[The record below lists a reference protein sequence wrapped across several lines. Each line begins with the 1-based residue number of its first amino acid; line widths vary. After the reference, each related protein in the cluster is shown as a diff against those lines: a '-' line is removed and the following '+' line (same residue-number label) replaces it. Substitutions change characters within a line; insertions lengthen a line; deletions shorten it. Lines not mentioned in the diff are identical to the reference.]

1 MRWIRKTTTYI
12 KAISCFLKYTLS
24 LPTYY
29 TQSAYYFLRK
39 QHVGSKFITQLN
51 KFVSYILLLGFA
63 LIGTSAHTQ
72 IFSYKKY
79 DIENSA
85 ADGDIQQVQQDH
97 SGAIWWVNDESFTRY
112 NGIIYQSVSY
122 SSIAANYRNINTYID
137 NHGDL
142 WLCASQNNKV
152 DVYLYNKKWERL
164 STFVTNDD
172 EAVVS
177 FYATKISGNPWV
189 VLSTNQRILTWD
201 KGNWNELLLDE
212 SKEIYKVVASGNTIY
227 VHTDMGLYV
236 TRHGK
241 NPYRLEFSEEII
253 KNIKSLYLYEN
264 IWLNGAEPQLWLLT
278 DNMVGYVKNNI
289 LYGKTLFDN
298 SQYNFTKL
306 CNNGLG
312 VVYLLSKENEIW
324 QLDLATNQFEKIEG
338 IDNKGKISG
347 TVNQLFVDRENN
359 LWIAVDDG
367 LIKTAN
373 QSISFITK
381 KQGINGLPVQAVA
394 RGGNTIIAA
403 GPKGISVLRNEKDIQ
418 FFPFEEKGLINSRQQ
433 IHQLKADSLGNVW
446 LLSNTQGL
454 WYTNNYTNW
463 QQIGNQANIKAFE
476 IISKSRKIYTVS
488 SAGLFE
494 ARPDGLVLISPL
506 PEGAKAQ
513 NIVWH
518 NNALLLL
525 ADNGIYKL
533 SEKRWVKLVEE
544 DGKPFTTSTYAL
556 ERVYDNLAILGTE
569 KGIYYLKEFDLVKYT
584 SDTIWGSR
592 PYYGIA
598 IDKKGSVWLAS
609 DTGIVVMEKKGAP
622 RIFAYKGMQF
632 APHFNSLLAT
642 GFDGNVWVGL
652 RRGLMLYRPD
662 YEKQSISKPM
672 LVVSKVESREVS
684 SSDFNSS
691 STLNLESKDN
701 DLTFYFDA
709 NSFVDESKNKILYKL
724 EGYMLDWEEIANINS
739 NSISFKNLP
748 AGQFTLKM
756 QLINANGVSGEIVS
770 SPIININKPFYS
782 QWWFYAVVIAAF
794 FGVSFAIFYL
804 YGQKKFENDL
814 LLEVD
819 KRSRELRSSED
830 RFRTLWE
837 NTSDALVLYNLHG
850 EIIIYNQTFLG
861 FIGHTEENLAGKKI
875 HELFNISDEELSE
888 KEFRHNLETQQL
900 KPHFELKVSNKED
913 KSDGIVLEFSNTYL
927 LLPNEKTWVM
937 LSLIRNITQRKQT
950 EENLIAAKNEAEQAS
965 RVKSAFLATMSHEI
979 RTPLNAIIGMSSV
992 MRNTQLSSEQF
1003 NYVNAIKTSSDS
1015 LLSLVSNILDF
1026 SKIEAGMM
1034 MIEKT
1039 DVSVEDCVTETLEI
1053 LGNLANEKGIYL
1065 YYRIH
1070 PDVPAKI
1077 ISDKTRLRQVLINLV
1092 GNAIKFTENGYIE
1105 IAVKPDN
1112 NHQLKLSVTDT
1123 GIGIPKNKINGLF
1136 KVFTQV
1142 DDSTTRKYG
1151 GTGLGLAITDKLVN
1165 LLGGHIK
1172 VASQEGKGSQFSFS
1186 IKDFSKGK
1194 DAARRGDTLRKYPDV
1209 ELVVVSPS
1217 KIVGHIFKSLN
1228 DERSIKTHIV
1238 ATLADAVPLLPQ
1250 VAAVLIDAEHLTSA
1264 EMPSELE
1271 KSELLV
1277 IKRNLKKLP
1286 PTIDELLGGDKYR
1299 TLSIPI
1305 GAQMYQR
1312 VLESALRKT
1321 PVINATSD
1329 GTLEKPIIRK
1339 PEPKKDDKP
1348 KLADEMPLK
1357 ILVVDDNKV
1366 NLMMMEV
1373 IMKNLGYKVDFANN
1387 GKEAVAMCTQHEFQL
1402 VFMDVQMPEM
1412 DGIEATQMIKSE
1424 NKSELPAI
1432 VALTAN
1438 AFPEDKQACLDAG
1451 MIDFLPK
1458 PVTMDTI
1465 KELIAKLYNHIN
1477 ETVG

>member
-1 MRWIRKTTTYI
+1 MCGIRKTSTYI

-24 LPTYY
+24 LPPYY
-29 TQSAYYFLRK
+29 AQSVYCKTHK
-39 QHVGSKFITQLN
+39 QLIGSKFTTHLN
-51 KFVSYILLLGFA
+51 KFAAYILLLGFA
-63 LIGTSAHTQ
+63 LIGISAQAQ
-72 IFSYKKY
+72 IFNYKKY

-85 ADGDIQQVQQDH
+85 ADGDIQQIQQDN

-112 NGIIYQSVSY
+112 NGIVYQSISY
-122 SSIAANYRNINTYID
+122 SSIAANYRHTNTYID

-142 WLCASQNNKV
+142 WLCASQNNKI
-152 DVYLYNKKWERL
+152 DVYSYSGKWGLL
-164 STFVTNDD
+164 STFVANED
-172 EAVVS
+172 EVVQS
-177 FYATKISGNPWV
+177 FYATKISGNPWI

-212 SKEIYKVVASGNTIY
+212 SKEIYQVIASGNTIY
-227 VHTDMGLYV
+227 VHTDLGLYV

-241 NPYRLEFSEEII
+241 NPYRLEFSDEIT
-253 KNIKSLYLYEN
+253 KNIKALYLYEN
-264 IWLNGAEPQLWLLT
+264 IWLNGGEPQLWVLT
-278 DNMVGYVKNNI
+278 DNMIGYVKNNI

-298 SQYNFTKL
+298 SQYHFTQL

-312 VVYLLSKENEIW
+312 EVYLLSAENEIW
-324 QLDLATNQFEKIEG
+324 LLDLATNEFEKIEG
-338 IDNKGKISG
+338 LDDKGKINE
-347 TVNQLFVDRENN
+347 TVNQLFIDRENN

-381 KQGINGLPVQAVA
+381 KQGVSGLPVQAVA

-403 GPKGISVLRNEKDIQ
+403 GPKGLNVLYDEKNIN
-418 FFPFEEKGLINSRQQ
+418 FFPFEEENLINPRQQ
-433 IHQLKADSLGNVW
+433 IHQLKADSFGNVW
-446 LLSNTQGL
+446 MLSNTQGL

-463 QQIGNQANIKAFE
+463 QQIGNQSNITAFE
-476 IISKSRKIYTVS
+476 IGKDGKIYTVS
-488 SAGLFE
+488 AAGLFE
-494 ARPDGLVLISPL
+494 AHPDGLILISPL
-506 PEGAKAQ
+506 PEGIKAQ

-525 ADNGIYKL
+525 TNKGIYRL
-533 SEKRWVKLVEE
+533 SGKRWAKLVEE
-544 DGKPFTTSTYAL
+544 DGKPFSHTAYAL
-556 ERVYDNLAILGTE
+556 EKVYDNLAILGTE
-569 KGIYYLKEFDLVKYT
+569 KGIYYLKEFDLVKYST
-584 SDTIWGSR
+584 DTVWGNR

-598 IDKKGSVWLAS
+598 IDKKGAVWLAS

-632 APHFNSLLAT
+632 APHFNSPLVT
-642 GFDGNVWVGL
+642 GSDGNVWIGL

-662 YEKQSISKPM
+662 YEKQSTNKPM
-672 LVVSKVESREVS
+672 LVVNKVESREVS
-684 SSDFNSS
+684 SANFNSS
-691 STLNLESKDN
+691 STVNLESDDN

-709 NSFVDESKNKILYKL
+709 NSFIDESKNKILYKL
-724 EGYMLDWEEIANINS
+724 EGYMVDWEELANINA

-756 QLINANGVSGEIVS
+756 QLINANGVAGDIIS
-770 SPIININKPFYS
+770 SPVININKPFYS
-782 QWWFYAVVIAAF
+782 QWWFYAVAIAAF

-837 NTSDALVLYNLHG
+837 NTSDALVLYNLRG

-861 FIGHTEENLAGKKI
+861 LVGHTEENLAGKKI
-875 HELFNISDEELSE
+875 HELFNISDKELSE

-900 KPHFELKVSNKED
+900 KPHFELKVSNKGG
-913 KSDGIVLEFSNTYL
+913 KGDGIVLEFSNTYL

-1034 MIEKT
+1034 IIEKT
-1039 DVSVEDCVTETLEI
+1039 DVSVEDCVTETIEI

-1092 GNAIKFTENGYIE
+1092 GNAIKFTEAGYIE
-1105 IAVKPDN
+1105 IAVKPDT

-1194 DAARRGDTLRKYPDV
+1194 NTSRRGDSLRKYPDV
-1209 ELVVVSPS
+1209 ELALVSPN
-1217 KIVGHIFKSLN
+1217 KVVAHIFKTLN
-1228 DERSIKTHIV
+1228 DERDIKTHIV
-1238 ATLADAVPLLPQ
+1238 ASLADAVPLLPQ
-1250 VAAVLIDAEHLTSA
+1250 VAAVLIDAEHLTTA
-1264 EMPSELE
+1264 EMPPQLAE
-1271 KSELLV
+1271 SELLI

-1286 PTIDELLGGDKYR
+1286 PTIEALLGGDKYK

-1312 VLESALRKT
+1312 ILESALRKT
-1321 PVINATSD
+1321 PVMSSSTEAMP
-1329 GTLEKPIIRK
+1329 KPVIK
-1339 PEPKKDDKP
+1339 KTDPKKDDQP
-1348 KLADEMPLK
+1348 KFGDGMPLK

-1387 GKEAVAMCTQHEFQL
+1387 GKEAVAMCTENDYQL

-1412 DGIEATQMIKSE
+1412 DGIEATQMIKAGD
-1424 NKSELPAI
+1424 NSELPAI

-1458 PVTMDTI
+1458 PVTIDTI
-1465 KELIAKLYNHIN
+1465 KELITKLYSKISK
-1477 ETVG
+1477 TVG